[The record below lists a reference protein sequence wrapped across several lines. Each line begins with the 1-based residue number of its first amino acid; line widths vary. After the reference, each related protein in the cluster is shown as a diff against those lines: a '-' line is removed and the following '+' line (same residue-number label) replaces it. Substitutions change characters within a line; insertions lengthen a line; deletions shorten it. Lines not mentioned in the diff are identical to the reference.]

1 MIDATPPGGPPLR
14 RLARGLV
21 RALVALAAL
30 AGGVAAA
37 ACGGPGAG
45 GDPPPPYV
53 ESGDLAAIGER
64 GYLRVLMPPQRPRAL
79 ERRALPLEVD
89 RRVAEE
95 LARDLGLVPWIVY
108 VDDRETLLAA
118 LAAGHG
124 DLAVGRFRPT
134 PQLAER
140 LDFSVAVDHVR
151 EMVVVGEDREGEIE
165 GPADLAGLRVVVP
178 RGSQA
183 LASLEAL
190 ALEVPDVEVVEAPP
204 GTDDAALLELVA
216 DDEADATVAD
226 EDLLE
231 AVLPGADD
239 LVVAFPLGEEQPV
252 AWALREGSPQL
263 KEAVDGH
270 LTRSALTAETDEPYR
285 ADLDEI
291 RRRGV
296 LRVLTRNN
304 SATYFL
310 YRGEQM
316 GFDYEL
322 ARRFARRLGVRV
334 QVVVPR
340 QPGQLVDWLLDG
352 RGDLIAASMT
362 VDPARQERVE
372 FTRPYA
378 QASELVVVPAD
389 RGVDEPADLA
399 GKTVAVQRSSAHY
412 PRLVELRRRV
422 DFVVEEAPEEMETD
436 GLIAAVA
443 EGRYD
448 ATVVDS
454 NMLDVELTWRDD
466 VESGFPLGEPLD
478 VAWAVPPGA
487 EALHAAADEF
497 LADQRGTSFFN
508 TLKTKYFT
516 DRRTVARQA
525 RAAVVGRGRLS
536 PYDALFRTHAARADL
551 DWRLLASQAY
561 QESRFD
567 PTARSW
573 AGAVGLMQVM
583 PRTARHMGVRGN
595 LRDPAVSVSAG
606 VSYMGWLLERF
617 GAELPFAERLL
628 FALASYNAGR
638 GHILDGRRLA
648 SEHGYD
654 PDVWFGNVERVLPLL
669 EKRSVARR
677 ARYGY
682 CRCTEPVA
690 YVDAIHQ
697 RYLAYADIEELGRGR
712 GEEGESEGRT
722 E

>member
-1 MIDATPPGGPPLR
+1 MNDATPPGRPPLR

-30 AGGVAAA
+30 AGGLAA

-53 ESGDLAAIGER
+53 ETGDLAAIGER

-95 LARDLGLVPWIVY
+95 LARDLGLVPWVVY
-108 VDDRETLLAA
+108 VDDRERLLAA

-134 PQLAER
+134 PELEER

-151 EMVVVGEDREGEIE
+151 EMVVVGEDHEGEVE

-190 ALEVPDVEVVEAPP
+190 ALEVPDVEVIEAPA
-204 GTDDAALLELVA
+204 GTRDEALLELVA

-231 AVLPGADD
+231 AVLPGEDD

-252 AWALREGSPQL
+252 AWALRQGSPEL

-270 LTRSALTAETDEPYR
+270 LTRSALTAETEEPYR

-334 QVVVPR
+334 QIVVPR

-362 VDPARQERVE
+362 VDPARRERVE

-378 QASELVVVPAD
+378 QASELLVVPAD
-389 RGVDEPADLA
+389 GGIDEPADLA

-466 VESGFPLGEPLD
+466 VESAFALGEPLD
-478 VAWAVPPGA
+478 VAWAVPPDAG
-487 EALHAAADEF
+487 ALHAAADEF

-508 TLKTKYFT
+508 TLKKKYFT

-525 RAAVVGRGRLS
+525 REAVVGRGRLS
-536 PYDALFRTHAARADL
+536 PYDDLFRRHAARADL

-595 LRDPAVSVSAG
+595 LRDPAVSVAAG
-606 VSYMGWLLERF
+606 VAYMGWLLERF
-617 GAELPFAERLL
+617 GSELPFAERLL

-690 YVDAIHQ
+690 YVDAIHE
-697 RYLAYADIEELGRGR
+697 RYLAYAEIEELGRGR
-712 GEEGESEGRT
+712 GVEGEESRE
-722 E
+722 